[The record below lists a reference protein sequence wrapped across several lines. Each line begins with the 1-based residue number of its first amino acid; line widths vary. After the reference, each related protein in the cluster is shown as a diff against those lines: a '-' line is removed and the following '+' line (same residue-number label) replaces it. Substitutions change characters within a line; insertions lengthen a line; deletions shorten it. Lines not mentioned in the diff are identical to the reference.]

1 MFLTQV
7 KIFQLIALDKS
18 GSIRGASHQPAFMRS
33 CLLVTRVCPVYLV
46 NELVLV
52 FYPPFGLM
60 VALLIFIS
68 CILKKVLVLWEVGA
82 ILGDRY
88 GIQEQNYVPLLQGS
102 GMPAG
107 FHYKNLALSIC
118 FRSITMNV
126 FQQSDGQQIR
136 A

>member
-1 MFLTQV
+1 
-7 KIFQLIALDKS
+7 
-18 GSIRGASHQPAFMRS
+18 MRS

-60 VALLIFIS
+60 VAQLIFIS

-88 GIQEQNYVPLLQGS
+88 GIQEQNYVPLL
-102 GMPAG
+102 
-107 FHYKNLALSIC
+107 
-118 FRSITMNV
+118 
-126 FQQSDGQQIR
+126 
-136 A
+136 